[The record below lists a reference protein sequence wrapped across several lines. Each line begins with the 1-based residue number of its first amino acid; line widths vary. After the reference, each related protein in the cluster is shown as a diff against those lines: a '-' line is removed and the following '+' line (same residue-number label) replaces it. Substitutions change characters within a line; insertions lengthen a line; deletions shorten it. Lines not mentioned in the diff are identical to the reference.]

1 MQKRVT
7 TQMIE
12 GPNSQIFCQHCNV
25 ASAFGLKMTG
35 YSAQVINGNM
45 VYRSA
50 VFMGELTDAE
60 HKLMMEKMA
69 SAEKEH

>member
-1 MQKRVT
+1 MQKRVA
-7 TQMIE
+7 TQIIE
-12 GPNSQIFCQHCNV
+12 GPNSQIFCRHCNV

-60 HKLMMEKMA
+60 QELMLEKMA
-69 SAEKEH
+69 GVEKEH